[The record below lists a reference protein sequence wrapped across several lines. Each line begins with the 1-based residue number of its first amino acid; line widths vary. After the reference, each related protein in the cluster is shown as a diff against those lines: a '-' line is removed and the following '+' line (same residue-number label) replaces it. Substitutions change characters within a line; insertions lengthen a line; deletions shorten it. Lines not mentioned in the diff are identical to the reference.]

1 MTQSPAELCPNCGNQ
16 VNKNDHFCSSCG
28 KALFENQD
36 QEKEI
41 LSFGPWGIS
50 VCFSRPGLFVLTQQN
65 NTQIILTDRR
75 IYGIASSSKKVRF
88 EIPYRT
94 ILYSENINFALFK
107 SLYIQYQDS
116 ERTKEVSIM
125 GNFANYDNI
134 AQASKL
140 ITKK

>member
-1 MTQSPAELCPNCGNQ
+1 M
-16 VNKNDHFCSSCG
+16 
-28 KALFENQD
+28 FENQD

-65 NTQIILTDRR
+65 NTQITLTDRR

>member
-1 MTQSPAELCPNCGNQ
+1 LTQSPAELCPNCGNQ

-65 NTQIILTDRR
+65 NTQITLTDRR
-75 IYGIASSSKKVRF
+75 IYGIASLQKKFVLKSPTERFFTVKTSILRSSRASTSSTKTLKGLKKFR
-88 EIPYRT
+88 
-94 ILYSENINFALFK
+94 
-107 SLYIQYQDS
+107 
-116 ERTKEVSIM
+116 
-125 GNFANYDNI
+125 
-134 AQASKL
+134 
-140 ITKK
+140 